1 MTLGKSLSVGYM
13 SVSCEARLLG
23 LRLPRVLNCDGKSV
37 KMTASEQIWRQAIL
51 PIKTTIEQVIQNL
64 DQTAIKIVLVVNE
77 TGGLEGTISDGDVRR
92 GLLKG
97 LDMNSP
103 ITSIIH
109 HDALVVP
116 PELERELVKQLMV
129 ANKIQQI
136 PVVDE
141 QHHVIGLHLWD
152 EMTTS
157 PARSNLMVIM
167 AGGRGTRLSPH
178 TEDCPKP
185 LLSVAGKPMLE
196 HIIERAKRE
205 GFSHFVLAIHY
216 LGHMI
221 EEYFGHGERLG
232 VQIDYLREE
241 SPLGTAG
248 ALGLMNP
255 LPEAPFV
262 VTNGD
267 VITDI
272 RYGELLDFH
281 TKHTAA
287 ATMAVRVHEWQHP
300 FGVVQTQGVEIIGFE
315 EKPIARSHINAG
327 VYGLDPGVLNVLTAD
342 EYCDMPTLF
351 ERLQAK
357 VQRTVAYPMHEP
369 WLDVGR
375 PDDLELANNRG
386 QSQLAQKHVN

>member
-1 MTLGKSLSVGYM
+1 M
-13 SVSCEARLLG
+13 S
-23 LRLPRVLNCDGKSV
+23 
-37 KMTASEQIWRQAIL
+37 TSEQIWRQAML
-51 PIKTTIEQVIQNL
+51 STNTTIEGAIRNL
-64 DQTAIKIVLVVNE
+64 DQIAIRIVLVANE
-77 TGGLEGTISDGDVRR
+77 AGVLEGTISDGDIRR

-103 ITSIIH
+103 VTSIIH
-109 HDALVVP
+109 RNALVVP
-116 PELERELVKQLMV
+116 AELGRELVMQLMV

-141 QHHVIGLHLWD
+141 QQHVIGLHLWD
-152 EMTTS
+152 EITTS
-157 PARSNLMVIM
+157 PARPNMMVIM
-167 AGGRGTRLSPH
+167 AGGLGTRLLPH
-178 TEDCPKP
+178 TESCPKP
-185 LLSVAGKPMLE
+185 LLLVADKPMLE
-196 HIIERAKRE
+196 HIIERAKQD
-205 GFSHFVLAIHY
+205 GFNQFVLAVHY

-221 EEYFGHGERLG
+221 EEYFGNGERLG

-248 ALGLMNP
+248 ALGLLSP
-255 LPEAPFV
+255 FPDGPFV

-281 TKHTAA
+281 TKHAAA

-300 FGVVQTQGVEIIGFE
+300 FGVVQTQGVEIVGFE
-315 EKPIARSHINAG
+315 EKPIDRSHINAG
-327 VYGLDPGVLNVLTAD
+327 VYALDPDALNVLTAD
-342 EYCDMPTLF
+342 EHCDMPTLF

-357 VQRTVAYPMHEP
+357 GQRTVAYPMHEP

-375 PDDLELANNRG
+375 PDDLKQANTE
-386 QSQLAQKHVN
+386 SQI